1 MDLNSIQASLASPYP
16 GTEFYTMCK
25 EQGWISSDSFL
36 DAGGHQK
43 CVINY
48 PNLSNAEIFNS
59 VEEFYDKFYFRPKFI
74 LRSIGR
80 MIVDSAERK
89 KLLRE
94 GKQYLAYMRKRKESC
109 TECK

>member
-1 MDLNSIQASLASPYP
+1 M
-16 GTEFYTMCK
+16 
-25 EQGWISSDSFL
+25 
-36 DAGGHQK
+36 
-43 CVINY
+43 INY
-48 PNLSNAEIFNS
+48 PHLSNVEIFNS

-89 KLLRE
+89 KLLKE

-109 TECK
+109 SDCS